1 VRVMFAA
8 LHGRVVGTFKTC
20 RRHWE
25 MSGFESKA
33 DLGQNL
39 PDLVKCFSAHNSK
52 GPRLIQ
58 VNGQWLS
65 HRRRA

>member
-1 VRVMFAA
+1 MSDFISTRDRVRVMFAA

-39 PDLVKCFSAHNSK
+39 PDLVKCFLHTIPKAH
-52 GPRLIQ
+52 
-58 VNGQWLS
+58 V
-65 HRRRA
+65 